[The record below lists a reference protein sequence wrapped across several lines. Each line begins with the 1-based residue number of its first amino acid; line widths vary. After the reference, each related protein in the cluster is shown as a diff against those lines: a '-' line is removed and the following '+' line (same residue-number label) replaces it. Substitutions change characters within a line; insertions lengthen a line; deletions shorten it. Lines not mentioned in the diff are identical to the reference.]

1 MDLKPKHDT
10 KERMVKDVPPPAV
23 GPLEDFWPEDGDIDL
38 DKLRTHLVNEGRL
51 SKVDAARLIS
61 TATQVFKKEPN
72 LLDVPQPVTGT
83 LATSRGERERAI
95 TVSGGGKERRA
106 LSPTLVVMSS
116 SLAACSVR

>member
-23 GPLEDFWPEDGDIDL
+23 GPLENFWPEDGDIDL

-83 LATSRGERERAI
+83 LATSRGEREREQ
-95 TVSGGGKERRA
+95 SPCREGERRT